1 MPEIVF
7 ENKLQSVPES
17 QLIDAA
23 ARRLSAALSN
33 SIEAGSPLEIAEVVE
48 LIKAI
53 PPDPNSIRRRR
64 TDRSQWELQPR
75 EADLQFD
82 ENAWRQEWSQIE
94 AEIDRLAD

>member
-33 SIEAGSPLEIAEVVE
+33 SIEDVV
-48 LIKAI
+48 KK
-53 PPDPNSIRRRR
+53 
-64 TDRSQWELQPR
+64 W
-75 EADLQFD
+75 
-82 ENAWRQEWSQIE
+82 
-94 AEIDRLAD
+94 